1 MDVAALLTSLNLAE
15 QKLCYF
21 SISLYIFITRI
32 IIILTLLISNFRTLF
47 MNAGR
52 LVSNV
57 YNCQLLHM
65 CATIQAWRARDLT
78 MSFHGAFPV
87 YTKMLVQFNSSWYIT
102 VWTIQFICGLYM
114 HCGKLIYPSGAL
126 EFILV
131 LWGLFCSPFSFCLVF
146 CSSLLA
152 FFLGHCIS
160 CPSIDL
166 QPLDT
171 FLVSSNL
178 CSIEI

>member
-1 MDVAALLTSLNLAE
+1 MWQLCLPHWIWQNKSWSRALHACIVAHMCNNWQLYTLLTSLPAFMKSVL
-15 QKLCYF
+15 KF
-21 SISLYIFITRI
+21 DIKSVSI
-32 IIILTLLISNFRTLF
+32 IIILVN
-47 MNAGR
+47 
-52 LVSNV
+52 
-57 YNCQLLHM
+57 M

-166 QPLDT
+166 ASCANCDK
-171 FLVSSNL
+171 FLPKNV
-178 CSIEI
+178 